1 LRVAT
6 YYSNK
11 DIRIEDRP
19 VPAIGQDELLVRV
32 QACGICGSDV
42 MEWYRLH
49 KVPLVLGHELAGD
62 VAEAG
67 GKVSRFRKGDRVAIA
82 HHVPCNTCHY
92 CLSGHQTACDTLHQT
107 NIDPGGFAEY
117 ARIPSINVDRGVF
130 LLPPDVSFEEATF
143 VEPLACVLR
152 AQRNARL
159 RQGQCVLVLG
169 SGMAGLLHINLS
181 RIMGAGFILA
191 TDTNSFRLEKAR
203 LLGADC
209 SIFADQ
215 DISLCLRRNNDN
227 RLADL
232 VILCTGATTAVMQ
245 ALSLVERG
253 GTVLFFAPTG
263 PDVTIPLSINDLFW
277 RKDITLTTSYA
288 GSPED
293 YQTALKLIQYKR
305 VNLKDM
311 ITHRLGLSDTGI
323 GFQHVVSGQDSVKV
337 IIECQR

>member
-1 LRVAT
+1 MRVAT

-11 DIRIEDRP
+11 DIRIENRH
-19 VPAIGQDELLVRV
+19 VPAIGPDELLLRV

-49 KVPLVLGHELAGD
+49 KVPLVLGHELAGE
-62 VAEAG
+62 VAEVG
-67 GKVSRFRKGDRVAIA
+67 SNVSRFRVGDRVVIA

-130 LLPPDVSFEEATF
+130 LMPPDMSFEEATF

-169 SGMAGLLHINLS
+169 SGMAGLLHIHLAH
-181 RIMGAGFILA
+181 IIGAGFILA
-191 TDTNSFRLEKAR
+191 TDTNDFRLGKAH

-209 SIFADQ
+209 GLFAEQ
-215 DISLCLRRNNDN
+215 DISKSLRQNNDN

-232 VILCTGATTAVMQ
+232 VIVCTGATTAVLQ
-245 ALSLVERG
+245 ALNLVERG

-323 GFQHVVSGQDSVKV
+323 GFQYVVSGQDSVKV